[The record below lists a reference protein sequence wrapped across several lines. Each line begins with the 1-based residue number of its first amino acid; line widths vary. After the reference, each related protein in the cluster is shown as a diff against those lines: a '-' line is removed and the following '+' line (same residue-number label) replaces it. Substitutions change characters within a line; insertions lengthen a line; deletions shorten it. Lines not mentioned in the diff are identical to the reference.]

1 MHLFDFWLVFHWKPA
16 MRYLLALNCAQIQAF
31 RLSFRGTAYYSFAVA
46 LHPRG
51 ELFITFTTITSFST
65 LVGLPASV
73 LGYEL
78 SERIGWRNAI
88 RL

>member
-1 MHLFDFWLVFHWKPA
+1 MHLFDFRPVFQCKPA
-16 MRYLLALNCAQIQAF
+16 IGYVLALNGVQIQAF
-31 RLSFRGTAYYSFAVA
+31 RLSFRIMAYFSFAVA

-51 ELFITFTTITSFST
+51 KLFITFTTITAFFA

-78 SERIGWRNAI
+78 SRRIGWHKAI

>member
-1 MHLFDFWLVFHWKPA
+1 MGYV
-16 MRYLLALNCAQIQAF
+16 LALNCAQIQAF
-31 RLSFRGTAYYSFAVA
+31 RLSFRGMAYFSFAVA

-51 ELFITFTTITSFST
+51 ELFITFTNITSFST

-78 SERIGWRNAI
+78 SRRIGWHNAI